1 MPGNRH
7 LVRIGPPRRWL
18 EGGGEGE
25 MGGEMGE
32 GGKGVVKEMHLEESQ
47 IPGRMVSN
55 CLFVRHVA
63 SS

>member
-1 MPGNRH
+1 
-7 LVRIGPPRRWL
+7 
-18 EGGGEGE
+18 
-25 MGGEMGE
+25 MGE